1 MALPQTYGVDHE
13 FGPVDVTQSFITIQS
28 DNLKQMTALSVEVKD
43 EQGRVITVRK
53 DDLRDTVNFVGV
65 LKIGASIPVAG
76 NQHTYGGVQ
85 YIIDDVSNDGTNDSF
100 RRVGLNCTKYQE
112 IA

>member
-13 FGPVDVTQSFITIQS
+13 YGPVDVTQSFITIQS
-28 DNLKQMTALSVEVKD
+28 DNLKETCALSVEVKD

-53 DDLRDTVNFVGV
+53 DDLRKTVNFVGV
-65 LKIGASIPVAG
+65 MKLNATLPVAG
-76 NQHTYGGVQ
+76 NQITFGSIQ
-85 YIIDDVSNDGTNDSF
+85 YIIDDVSNDGTNESF

>member
-28 DNLKQMTALSVEVKD
+28 DNLKQNTALSVEIKD
-43 EQGRVITVRK
+43 AQGRVITVRK

-65 LKIGASIPVAG
+65 LKTEATIPIAG
-76 NQHTYGGVQ
+76 NQITYGAIQ

>member
-1 MALPQTYGVDHE
+1 MALPQTYGIDHE
-13 FGPVDVTQSFITIQS
+13 FGPLDVTQSFITIQS
-28 DNLKQMTALSVEVKD
+28 DNLKETCALSVEVKD
-43 EQGRVITVRK
+43 AQGRVITVRK
-53 DDLRDTVNFVGV
+53 DDLRQNINFVGI
-65 LKIGASIPVAG
+65 LKEGAGIPEAG
-76 NQHTYGGVQ
+76 SQHTYDGIV

>member
-13 FGPVDVTQSFITIQS
+13 YGPVDVTQSFITIQS
-28 DNLKQMTALSVEVKD
+28 DNLKETCALSVEVKD

-53 DDLRDTVNFVGV
+53 DDLRKTVNFVGV
-65 LKIGASIPVAG
+65 MTKSAVLPIAG
-76 NQHTYGGVQ
+76 NQITFGGIQ
-85 YIIDDVSNDGTNDSF
+85 YIIDDVSNDGTNESF

>member
-13 FGPVDVTQSFITIQS
+13 YGPVDVTQSFITIQS
-28 DNLKQMTALSVEVKD
+28 DNLKETCALSVEVKD

-53 DDLRDTVNFVGV
+53 DDLRKTVNFVGV
-65 LKIGASIPVAG
+65 MVKSASLPVAG
-76 NQHTYGGVQ
+76 NQITFGGIQ
-85 YIIDDVSNDGTNDSF
+85 YIIDDVSNDGTNESF

>member
-1 MALPQTYGVDHE
+1 MALPNTYGVDHE
-13 FGPVDVTQSFITIQS
+13 YGPVDVTQSFITIQS
-28 DNLKQMTALSVEVKD
+28 DNLKENCALSVEVKD
-43 EQGRVITVRK
+43 AQGRVITVRK
-53 DDLRDTVNFVGV
+53 DDLRKTVNFVGV
-65 LKIGASIPVAG
+65 LKLGATIPVAG
-76 NQHTYGGVQ
+76 NQITYGSIH